1 MNLELV
7 SKLYEQSYK
16 TIPHNPTSG
25 FDAQLEDRV
34 FVPEVFAELIV
45 KECIDVCANGWQGE
59 FTAAGISQCVSDLR
73 EHFGV
78 ET

>member
-1 MNLELV
+1 MNKRIQELAEQCTTIYNSTTFPV
-7 SKLYEQSYK
+7 DKDFDYEK
-16 TIPHNPTSG
+16 
-25 FDAQLEDRV
+25 
-34 FVPEVFAELIV
+34 FAELIV

-78 ET
+78 TE